1 MSLFNPMFGC
11 EAVNTILGDRAR
23 LQRMLDF
30 EAALARAETRVGAIP
45 RSAAKAIA
53 ASCHADLFD
62 LSALAQASV
71 KAGNL
76 AIPMV
81 KQLTALVAHRDRE
94 AAGFVHWGATSQD
107 AIDTGF
113 VLQLRDALAAME
125 ADLEHLCTDLSTL
138 ADQHRSTPLA
148 ARTWLQQAVPTLFG
162 LKAAGWLDALVRHRT
177 RLRELKSRVL
187 VCQFGGAAGTLA
199 ALGDRGLEVAQALAE
214 ELKLSLPVLPWH
226 AHRDRIAETATVL
239 ALLTG
244 TLGKVAG
251 DISLQMQ
258 TEVGEVVEPAGEGR
272 GGSSTMPHKRNP
284 VTCALVLA
292 AAERVPGLTS
302 VMLSA
307 MAQEHERGLGSWHA
321 EWETLPEIVRL
332 CAGALHHLAETIA
345 RLEIDTARMRQN
357 LEVTHGLIYAE
368 AVAMALGKHLG
379 KSAAHELVEAASR
392 KAVADRKHLRE
403 VLASDPAIRAHLNI
417 SDLGGLFEP
426 SNYTGV
432 AGKFID
438 RVLRAAREGREDR

>member
-1 MSLFNPMFGC
+1 
-11 EAVNTILGDRAR
+11 
-23 LQRMLDF
+23 
-30 EAALARAETRVGAIP
+30 
-45 RSAAKAIA
+45 
-53 ASCHADLFD
+53 
-62 LSALAQASV
+62 
-71 KAGNL
+71 
-76 AIPMV
+76 
-81 KQLTALVAHRDRE
+81 
-94 AAGFVHWGATSQD
+94 
-107 AIDTGF
+107 
-113 VLQLRDALAAME
+113 
-125 ADLEHLCTDLSTL
+125 
-138 ADQHRSTPLA
+138 
-148 ARTWLQQAVPTLFG
+148 
-162 LKAAGWLDALVRHRT
+162 
-177 RLRELKSRVL
+177 
-187 VCQFGGAAGTLA
+187 
-199 ALGDRGLEVAQALAE
+199 
-214 ELKLSLPVLPWH
+214 
-226 AHRDRIAETATVL
+226 
-239 ALLTG
+239 
-244 TLGKVAG
+244 
-251 DISLQMQ
+251 
-258 TEVGEVVEPAGEGR
+258 
-272 GGSSTMPHKRNP
+272 
-284 VTCALVLA
+284 
-292 AAERVPGLTS
+292 
-302 VMLSA
+302 MLSA